1 MKTMAEH
8 FGIVNNETLF
18 GIHNKGMVVRDDM
31 YSMQQKIPQQFGN
44 QQKLVYNYNN
54 KNTNIK
60 MVDNNFTTSSSEEEE
75 QVKIPI

>member
-54 KNTNIK
+54 KNTFDTQGDIS
-60 MVDNNFTTSSSEEEE
+60 NFTSRQMEN
-75 QVKIPI
+75 

>member
-18 GIHNKGMVVRDDM
+18 GIYNKGMVVRDDM

-54 KNTNIK
+54 Q
-60 MVDNNFTTSSSEEEE
+60 NNFDTQGDISNFTSR
-75 QVKIPI
+75 QMGNQYD

>member
-54 KNTNIK
+54 Q
-60 MVDNNFTTSSSEEEE
+60 NNFDTQGDISNFTSR
-75 QVKIPI
+75 QMGNQYGAT

>member
-8 FGIVNNETLF
+8 FGIVKNETLF

-54 KNTNIK
+54 Q
-60 MVDNNFTTSSSEEEE
+60 NNFDTQGDISNFTSRQMEN
-75 QVKIPI
+75 

>member
-1 MKTMAEH
+1 MAEH

-54 KNTNIK
+54 Q
-60 MVDNNFTTSSSEEEE
+60 NNFDTQGDISNFTSRQIGNQYGS
-75 QVKIPI
+75 

>member
-1 MKTMAEH
+1 MAEH

-54 KNTNIK
+54 Q
-60 MVDNNFTTSSSEEEE
+60 NNFDTQGDISNFTSR
-75 QVKIPI
+75 QMGNQYGIT

>member
-1 MKTMAEH
+1 MAEH
-8 FGIVNNETLF
+8 FDVVNNETLF

-54 KNTNIK
+54 Q
-60 MVDNNFTTSSSEEEE
+60 NNFDTQGDISNFTSRQMGNQYGS
-75 QVKIPI
+75 

>member
-54 KNTNIK
+54 Q
-60 MVDNNFTTSSSEEEE
+60 NNFDTQGDISNFTSRQMGNQYDYRS
-75 QVKIPI
+75 

>member
-1 MKTMAEH
+1 MAEH

-54 KNTNIK
+54 Q
-60 MVDNNFTTSSSEEEE
+60 NNFDTQGDISNFTSR
-75 QVKIPI
+75 QMGNQYG

>member
-54 KNTNIK
+54 Q
-60 MVDNNFTTSSSEEEE
+60 NNFDTQGDFSNFTSR
-75 QVKIPI
+75 QMGNQYD